1 MTQKRGWY
9 WPWLLAAGLLGIV
22 GVNVTMLFVAGS
34 DANGSVV
41 ESDYYRKAV
50 QWDSTMA
57 QRAASDSLG
66 WTAEISLSAAS
77 ASPGAGTVSVL
88 LADSTGAG
96 VAGAAVRAV
105 LIHNADAGRPIELAL
120 RDEGAGRY
128 GATVPFPHS
137 GRWEVRVNA
146 ERARER
152 FAVIAHADLA
162 ASPGGVR

>member
-77 ASPGAGTVSVL
+77 AGPGAGSVNVL
-88 LADSTGAG
+88 LTDSTGAG

-128 GATVPFPHS
+128 GATVPFQHS

-162 ASPGGVR
+162 APPAGVR